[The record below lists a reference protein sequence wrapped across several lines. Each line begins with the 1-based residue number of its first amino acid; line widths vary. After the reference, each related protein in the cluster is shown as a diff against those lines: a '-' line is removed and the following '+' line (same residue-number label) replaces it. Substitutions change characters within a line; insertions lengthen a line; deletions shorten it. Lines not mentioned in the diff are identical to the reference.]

1 MLEAGVR
8 KGTPVLIGSAGGGG
22 GDPHL
27 AWTTEIVREL
37 AAEKDLH
44 FRMAVVHAE
53 QSKDYMKERLRRG
66 KIQPLGPID
75 ELTEAEIDRSHRVVA
90 MMGVEPYQKALT
102 DGAQVVI
109 AGRSS
114 DAALFA
120 AIPLMRGCD
129 PGLAW
134 HLAKIIECASQV
146 TDSRDRPEE
155 HSVGTECVHPE

>member
-1 MLEAGVR
+1 M
-8 KGTPVLIGSAGGGG
+8 
-22 GDPHL
+22 
-27 AWTTEIVREL
+27 
-37 AAEKDLH
+37 KD
-44 FRMAVVHAE
+44 
-53 QSKDYMKERLRRG
+53 RLRRG
-66 KIQPLGPID
+66 KTRPLGPID

-90 MMGVEPYQKALT
+90 MMGAEPYQKALT

-134 HLAKIIECASQV
+134 HLAKIIECAAQV
-146 TDSRDRPEE
+146 TDPR
-155 HSVGTECVHPE
+155 VGTACVIGTIRDDHSMVEPGHPAQRHTPTRPTERAAVRQRVCTFVLDTGAGDQ